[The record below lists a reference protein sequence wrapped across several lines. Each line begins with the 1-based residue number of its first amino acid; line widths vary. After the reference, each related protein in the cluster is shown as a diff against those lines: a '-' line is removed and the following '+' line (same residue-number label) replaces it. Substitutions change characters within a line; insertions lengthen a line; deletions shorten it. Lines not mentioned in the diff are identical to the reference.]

1 MCYAGYMQHA
11 HNLIGG
17 RICLDFCNTFSGDD
31 RVAGNDQWSSYD
43 DLIAWG
49 LVAELFGSTE
59 AERLR
64 HEAASDPK
72 SARRALASARR
83 LREAMYRAFRA
94 EARGEG
100 APVTD
105 LDVINAVLV
114 QGTSQRR
121 LRPAMQGACWAWSDA
136 PGSLDALLWPVAWS
150 AGELLTSSQLER
162 VKQCGGCPWLFLDSS
177 RNRSRRW
184 CDMRDCGNIAK
195 VRRHRASR

>member
-1 MCYAGYMQHA
+1 MNHA
-11 HNLIGG
+11 HNLVGG
-17 RICLDFCNTFSGDD
+17 RVCLDFCNTFSGED
-31 RVAGNDQWSSYD
+31 RVAGNDHWSSYD

-49 LVAELFGSTE
+49 LVVELFGSTE
-59 AERLR
+59 ANQLR
-64 HEAASDPK
+64 HEAAADPN
-72 SARRALASARR
+72 SAQRALAVARR
-83 LREAMYRAFRA
+83 LRDGMYRAFRA

-100 APVTD
+100 AAATD
-105 LDVINAVLV
+105 LEIINEVLI

-121 LRPAMQGACWAWSDA
+121 LRPAMQGACWAWADA

-162 VKQCGGCPWLFLDSS
+162 VKQCNGCSWIFLDSS